1 MASTLRVLLDKRSL
15 PTSEEISISLDVV
28 QALNYLIFR
37 RTRIRLFIEMLMCT
51 VLVSSFSRRCLH
63 VDGPGIS
70 GSRSHGCREIKVRRR
85 DQEQRTRTT
94 SFKEDLIGST

>member
-1 MASTLRVLLDKRSL
+1 MASTLQVLLDKRSL

-51 VLVSSFSRRCLH
+51 VLVSSFSRCLH
-63 VDGPGIS
+63 VDGSGIS
-70 GSRSHGCREIKVRRR
+70 GSRSQMVAARSRREGETKNSEL
-85 DQEQRTRTT
+85 EQPVLKRIL
-94 SFKEDLIGST
+94 SGPL